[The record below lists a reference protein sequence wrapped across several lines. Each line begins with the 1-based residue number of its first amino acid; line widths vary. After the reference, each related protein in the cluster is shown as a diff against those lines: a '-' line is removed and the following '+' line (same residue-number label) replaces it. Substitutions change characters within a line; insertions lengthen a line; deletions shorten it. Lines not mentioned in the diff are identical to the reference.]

1 MKNKYN
7 EKLEEKKWKK
17 WKIKTVTNTKG
28 MHQNWDK
35 NQPEHVLKLFLNFEK
50 ISASCSYKLGSYKKK
65 KCKEQKVET
74 SFFLVIV
81 KQ

>member
-1 MKNKYN
+1 MKKMISKNGDKTGD
-7 EKLEEKKWKK
+7 EQWR
-17 WKIKTVTNTKG
+17 TVTNTEG

-65 KCKEQKVET
+65 KV
-74 SFFLVIV
+74 
-81 KQ
+81 